1 MVLKNRLMRLFA
13 YTFLCF
19 ALTGTALTQDTPA
32 GIVESFKKGNA
43 RDLARH
49 FNNNI
54 ELVVLDNEDVY
65 SKSQAELILRDFFSA
80 NPPDKFDMLHQG
92 GPKSSRFGIG
102 NLQTKNGNFRIH
114 FLLRLKEDV
123 YLIHLLRI
131 ERVEEAIIISD
142 PGNPRRD

>member
-1 MVLKNRLMRLFA
+1 MVLKTRFLKLLA
-13 YTFLCF
+13 YTFLCL
-19 ALTGTALTQDTPA
+19 ALTGTSFSQDTPA

-54 ELVVLDNEDVY
+54 ELVVLDKEDVY
-65 SKSQAELILRDFFSA
+65 SKSHAELILRDFFSA
-80 NPPDKFDMLHQG
+80 NPPVKFEMLHQG

-102 NLQTKNGNFRIH
+102 NLQTKNGDFRIH
-114 FLLRLKEDV
+114 FLLRLREDV

-131 ERVEEAIIISD
+131 ERVEEASVISD
-142 PGNPRRD
+142 HGNPTGD